1 MKVSA
6 KRIIG
11 LIAVIGIIAYI
22 AIRVE
27 NKRIEQEVSTELDN
41 KFEELKKQMDDEM
54 KNNWHVNTTTDS
66 MTDKSVVVANVR
78 SQNEVVFDFPYEG
91 GSFLVMN
98 IRKRDGKMD
107 VYFKISKGQFVCNE
121 YQGTNN
127 VMIRFDDNEA
137 KNYTTVESSTHDS
150 DILFIKNQSAI
161 KEIYTKCLSATT
173 IKVKVNFYS
182 EGSRIF
188 EFRVDKPLTAFE

>member
-78 SQNEVVFDFPYEG
+78 SQNDVVFDFPYEG

-161 KEIYTKCLSATT
+161 KEIYNKCLSATT

>member
-54 KNNWHVNTTTDS
+54 KNNWHVNTSTDS

-78 SQNEVVFDFPYEG
+78 SQNDVVFDFPYEG

-107 VYFKISKGQFVCNE
+107 VYFKISKGQFVCSE

-137 KNYTTVESSTHDS
+137 KNYITVESSTHDS

-161 KEIYTKCLSATT
+161 KEIYTKCLSAST
-173 IKVKVNFYS
+173 IKVKANFYS